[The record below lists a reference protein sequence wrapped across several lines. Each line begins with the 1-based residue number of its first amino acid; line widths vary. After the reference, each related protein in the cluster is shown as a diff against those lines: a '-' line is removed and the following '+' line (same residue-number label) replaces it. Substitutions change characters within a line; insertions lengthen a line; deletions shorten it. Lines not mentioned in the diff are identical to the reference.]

1 MTNEYLSIA
10 IEISKSKT
18 PNTSKMVKNFILAID
33 SLKSKIAEQEAEIA
47 SLKKPAKPVKKAA
60 PKKTST
66 KKTSAK

>member
-47 SLKKPAKPVKKAA
+47 ALKKPAKPVKKAA